1 MPTIIVDITWED
13 NYGAL
18 ADIVPGCVATHKT
31 LNGVKEA
38 YATAL
43 QMHLTGMAE
52 DGEPIPPALR
62 SEYELEYRLS
72 TQAILKSLDGK
83 ISRAAIA
90 RASGINERQLG
101 HYITGR
107 VSPRSVNRKKVVEGL
122 HQIAQDLLKVV

>member
-1 MPTIIVDITWED
+1 MPNIIVDITWED
-13 NYGAL
+13 NYGAFSET
-18 ADIVPGCVATHKT
+18 VPGCVATHKT

-38 YATAL
+38 YKTAL
-43 QMHLTGMAE
+43 EMHLAGMAE
-52 DGEPIPPALR
+52 DGEPIPPALQ
-62 SEYELEYRLS
+62 SNYELEYRLN

-107 VSPRSVNRKKVVEGL
+107 VSPRPINRKKVVEGI